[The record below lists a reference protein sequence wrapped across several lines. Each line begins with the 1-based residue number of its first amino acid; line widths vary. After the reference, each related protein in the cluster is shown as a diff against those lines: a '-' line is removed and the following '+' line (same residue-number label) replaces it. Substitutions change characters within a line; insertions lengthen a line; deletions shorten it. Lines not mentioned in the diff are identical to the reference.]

1 MRTKGTW
8 GTVKETP
15 RRGSGRFQ
23 ASYVHGGVFGV
34 VQGTRYF
41 APHIFQTKGDAGAW
55 RHEAEELRRR
65 MLASVPTIAA
75 YGQRYQERDDLAA
88 SSRDRYRQ
96 LLRFYIVGEPAT
108 ITRRGMVKGKPVVKV
123 GVGDIR
129 INELSRA
136 DVRVWWQGLPVKTRE
151 SSCRQAYDL
160 LRALLN
166 AAVEDE
172 LIDVNPVRVKAAARA
187 QASRE
192 RDIDPLPI
200 DVLYAVADAMPPRW
214 RLGALLGGVLG
225 LRSGEVRA
233 LQRHD
238 FNLKADFPTLKVERS
253 VKQAEGTVELGP
265 LKTARRGVASRTLP
279 IPAALVDDVQQH
291 LRAHAQLRGEGLL
304 FWRQSDGGPVRSS
317 EWLKAFKKACT
328 HVANRLEAQAQQ
340 VAAETGHPE
349 SEDSQ
354 RIRRLLTGK
363 GGYVFHGTRVTG
375 LTWAYRLSGGN
386 LRAVQAMGGHTS
398 PRTNRSP
405 RVRPARIVPTVGI
418 GVNKPY
424 RSSIKMRMIFPSL
437 TAGSRPLRILR
448 RRVSTLTSTISA
460 PSASDTYC

>member
-41 APHIFQTKGDAGAW
+41 APHIFQTKGDAWAW
-55 RHEAEELRRR
+55 LDREHDLIRHGEWSPPAERVRAESELQEAEERRR
-65 MLASVPTIAA
+65 RLLASVPTIAE
-75 YGQRYQERDDLAA
+75 YGQRYLGREDLAA

-96 LLRFYIVGEPAT
+96 LLTFYIEARPAT
-108 ITRRGMVKGKPVVKV
+108 ISRRGMIKGTPIARV
-123 GVGDIR
+123 GLGDVR
-129 INELSRA
+129 VCDLSRA
-136 DVRVWWQGLPVKTRE
+136 HVREWWQGLPVRTRE

-160 LRALLN
+160 LRAIMN

-172 LIDVNPVRVKAAARA
+172 LIDVNPVKVKAAARA

-214 RLGALLGGVLG
+214 RLGVLLGGVLG

-233 LQRHD
+233 LQRQD

-279 IPAALVDDVQQH
+279 IPAALLDDIQQH
-291 LRAHAQLRGEGLL
+291 LREHTRLGGEGLL
-304 FWRQSDGGPVRSS
+304 FWRQRDGGPVRSS

-328 HVANRLEAQAQQ
+328 HVADQLEIEARQ
-340 VAAETGHPE
+340 VTAETGRPE

-354 RIRRLLTGK
+354 RIRRLLTAK

-398 PRTNRSP
+398 PKMALRYQRAELSYLAEVADSVSGMIQRSKEQTT
-405 RVRPARIVPTVGI
+405 R
-418 GVNKPY
+418 
-424 RSSIKMRMIFPSL
+424 
-437 TAGSRPLRILR
+437 
-448 RRVSTLTSTISA
+448 
-460 PSASDTYC
+460 